1 MPESKNNMFL
11 TNDQRWDAVKTRDT
25 EARDAFVYAVTTTGI
40 YCRPSCSSRRPNR
53 KNVRFFNTGA
63 DAESAGF
70 RACKKCKPEDSDNC
84 SRIDDR
90 ILRACRIIDNSD
102 QSPTL
107 EQLGKAVGLS
117 PFHFQKL
124 FKSALGITPKEYAAS
139 RRMHRMKDNLKQG
152 ASVTD
157 AIFDAGFGS
166 NSRLYEH
173 ADRELGMTPTA
184 YQNGAQGMVIQYA
197 LGRSFLGPVIVAATD
212 KGICAIEFG
221 PSPQALVDQLRQRF
235 PKADIKKGREGFN
248 RLVQTVTA
256 FIESPSQG
264 LNLPLDIQG
273 TAFQRR
279 VWKALQNIPAGTTAT
294 YSDLAEQIGQ
304 PKAVRAVANACAAN
318 KIAVAVPCHRVIRRD
333 GNLGGYKWGLDRKQE
348 LLKKESVKAP
358 EKTDRKK

>member
-1 MPESKNNMFL
+1 MPESNK
-11 TNDQRWDAVKTRDT
+11 QRFDTDARRWRAVEKRIP
-25 EARDAFVYAVTTTGI
+25 EAGDAFVYAVTTTGI

-53 KNVRFFNTGA
+53 KNVRFFDTSA

-70 RACKKCKPEDSDNC
+70 RACKKCKPQDSDNC
-84 SRIDDR
+84 RRIDDR
-90 ILRACRIIDNSD
+90 IVQACHIIDNSE

-107 EQLGKAVGLS
+107 EQLGRAVGLS
-117 PFHFQKL
+117 PYHFQRL
-124 FKSALGITPKEYAAS
+124 FKSALGITPKEYAAG
-139 RRMHRMKDNLKQG
+139 RRMHRMKDSLSQG

-166 NSRLYEH
+166 NSRLYENS
-173 ADRELGMTPTA
+173 DRELGMTPTT

-221 PSPQALVDQLRQRF
+221 TSSQALVDQLRQRF
-235 PKADIKKGREGFN
+235 PKADIKKGRDDFN
-248 RLVQTVTA
+248 RLVQTVTS

-304 PKAVRAVANACAAN
+304 PKAARAVANACAAN

-358 EKTDRKK
+358 KKVTRKK